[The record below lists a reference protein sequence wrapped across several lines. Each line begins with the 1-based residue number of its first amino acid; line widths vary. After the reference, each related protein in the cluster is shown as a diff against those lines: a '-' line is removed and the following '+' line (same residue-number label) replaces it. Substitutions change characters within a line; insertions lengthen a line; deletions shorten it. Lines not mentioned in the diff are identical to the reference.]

1 MIKIKIIKNF
11 IFDCLFPIYCVNCQ
25 SFIPAEK
32 QRYLCDSCLSNI
44 TIQSG
49 FICPICL
56 RRIADFKKCSHS
68 NKKSH
73 LDFLGSATFYENPVI
88 KNLIHQFKYQYIKEI
103 AFTLAGFLKDFW
115 IKTANTIKEN
125 WNNYIIIPVPLHKK
139 RMCER
144 GFNQSEEIAK
154 IFARQFNLK
163 ILTDVLI
170 REVDNPPQAKIENY
184 EQRYKNIENIFGIR
198 SPELINKQNIIL
210 IDDVFTSGATLQ
222 EAAKILKNNGAKKI
236 IGITIAR

>member
-1 MIKIKIIKNF
+1 MTKIKIIKNF
-11 IFDCLFPIYCVNCQ
+11 IFDCLFPIYCINCQ

-32 QRYLCDSCLSNI
+32 QHYLCDDCLNNVVI
-44 TIQSG
+44 YSG
-49 FICPICL
+49 FACPICL
-56 RRIADFKKCSHS
+56 RRVADFKKCPHS

-73 LDFLGSATFYENPVI
+73 LDFVGFATLYDNAAI
-88 KNLIHQFKYQYIKEI
+88 KNLIHQFKYQYIRGV
-103 AFTLAGFLKDFW
+103 AFTLANFLNVFW
-115 IKTANTIKEN
+115 IKTTKTIDED
-125 WNNYIIIPVPLHKK
+125 WGNYIVIPIPLHKK

-163 ILTDVLI
+163 MLNNVLI
-170 REVDNPPQAKIENY
+170 RKINNPPQAKIENY
-184 EQRYKNIENIFGIR
+184 EQRYKNAENIFEIKN
-198 SPELINKQNIIL
+198 SNLINKQKIIL

-236 IGITIAR
+236 IGLTIAH